1 MCSLIF
7 LFFAIMFS
15 CSEKQKKNEITILWE
30 NKKATGI
37 SISGTQIQRI
47 NPDSI
52 ASIIKV
58 TLFNDKNPV
67 AILGEFE
74 IKTEEIVFKP
84 LIPFTRGLHYDIS
97 IHKQPIGSFKV
108 PNANVA
114 DAPALQ
120 DIFPTQD
127 TLPENLLKI
136 YLRFSQSMREGQS
149 DKYVTMLKN
158 NSDTVHGAFL
168 NLQPELWNE
177 DRTLL
182 TLWLDPGRIK
192 RDLQPNKLLGA
203 PLQKNGRYQIV
214 ISRKWKD
221 EQGLNL
227 IKNYSKRFVTT
238 VRDGLSPNPKNW
250 KLRMPQSNTLQSLR
264 INFGETLDYS
274 LLLETLKISTEKGE
288 NIAGKWII
296 GAEEQSCEFA
306 PSTNWKSGI
315 YKLKIETRLED
326 LAGNNLNRPFDRDV
340 TIPETVPKTGDFFE
354 IPFKIE
360 R

>member
-7 LFFAIMFS
+7 FVFAVTFS
-15 CSEKQKKNEITILWE
+15 CNEKQKKGKITILWE

-37 SISGTQIQRI
+37 AISGTQIQRI
-47 NPDSI
+47 NPDSV

-58 TLFNDKNPV
+58 TLLNDKNPV
-67 AILGEFE
+67 AILGEYE
-74 IKTEEIVFKP
+74 IKNEEIVFKP
-84 LIPFTRGLHYDIS
+84 LIPFTRGLHYGIS
-97 IHKQPIGSFKV
+97 IHNQPTGSFQV

-114 DAPALQ
+114 DAPALHG
-120 DIFPTQD
+120 IFPTQD

-136 YLRFSQSMREGQS
+136 YLRFSQPMREGQS
-149 DKYVTMLKN
+149 DKYVTLIKN
-158 NSDTVHGAFL
+158 NSDTVNGALL

-203 PLQKNGRYQIV
+203 PLEKNGRYQIV
-214 ISRKWKD
+214 ISREWKD

-250 KLRMPQSNTLQSLR
+250 KLRMPQSNTL
-264 INFGETLDYS
+264 
-274 LLLETLKISTEKGE
+274 
-288 NIAGKWII
+288 
-296 GAEEQSCEFA
+296 
-306 PSTNWKSGI
+306 
-315 YKLKIETRLED
+315 
-326 LAGNNLNRPFDRDV
+326 
-340 TIPETVPKTGDFFE
+340 
-354 IPFKIE
+354 
-360 R
+360 